1 MMPSSRGLG
10 VLRSCGTLV
19 KRVGG
24 VTALLETSGGVD
36 PRVGVFEAGD
46 FRVAGDPS
54 FSSTECCLFS
64 CEKSDLH

>member
-1 MMPSSRGLG
+1 MPSSRSFG
-10 VLRSCGTLV
+10 VLISCETLV

-24 VTALLETSGGVD
+24 VVVLLKISGGVD

-54 FSSTECCLFS
+54 FNSTECCLLS
-64 CEKSDLH
+64 CEESDLH